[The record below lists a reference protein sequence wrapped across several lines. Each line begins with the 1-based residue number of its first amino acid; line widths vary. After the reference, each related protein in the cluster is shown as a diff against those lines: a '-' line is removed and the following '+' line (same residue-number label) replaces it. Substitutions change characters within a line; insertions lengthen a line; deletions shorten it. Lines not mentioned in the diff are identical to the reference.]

1 MRTICVS
8 ENILKKQRTSREE
21 MMRFLRRQSEADF
34 NNQFKND
41 TKCRNVLMKFA
52 DGKDLGVIEI
62 RK

>member
-1 MRTICVS
+1 MYV
-8 ENILKKQRTSREE
+8 
-21 MMRFLRRQSEADF
+21 EAGF

-52 DGKDLGVIEI
+52 DGKDLRVIEI